1 MILQTFFFLLSIGI
15 DNVGC
20 GLWVVQYNVTNNQQP
35 PTNNQQPI
43 TQNQQPKTNN
53 PKPTTNNPQPCFV
66 LFLTAVNTFSHLFPE
81 KYFLSFVIPPF
92 HLRIV
97 TTLIING
104 LSEVELQVEYGW
116 NYMKFHPYSTHNSTT
131 SNTLTLKHI
140 THRRWKGGT
149 SFA

>member
-1 MILQTFFFLLSIGI
+1 M
-15 DNVGC
+15 
-20 GLWVVQYNVTNNQQP
+20 
-35 PTNNQQPI
+35 PI
-43 TQNQQPKTNN
+43 AIEGSPHYTTKNQQPKTNN

-131 SNTLTLKHI
+131 PNTLMLNTI
-140 THRRWKGGT
+140 IYAWWKGGIT
-149 SFA
+149 NEKKYFMRIIAEKLVTTQVGLPYSYYDETIAA